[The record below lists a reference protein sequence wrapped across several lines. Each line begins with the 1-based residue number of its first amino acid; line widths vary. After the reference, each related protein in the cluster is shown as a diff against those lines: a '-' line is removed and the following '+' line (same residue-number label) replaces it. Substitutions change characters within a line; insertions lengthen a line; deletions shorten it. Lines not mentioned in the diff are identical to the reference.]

1 MNRRTCGAAGLIVA
15 VGLLASV
22 AAAPAQTADEIVAN
36 NLAARGG
43 LAKIKAI
50 QTIKETGQLAAQAM
64 QASLTIT
71 AKRPN
76 MMRQDVSI
84 MGMSMVR
91 SFDGTTAWMMQSGG
105 QTGTPPP
112 APVVVPEPDAS
123 QIRDQA
129 NFDGPLVDYKAQGTT
144 VDLVGTETL
153 NGRKVYHLKL
163 TTKDQHVIH
172 CYIDTETNLEAR
184 IVNEVQ
190 GGSIEQ
196 QLSDYREVDGLKFP
210 FLVRTM
216 QGGNVIAELQIT
228 KVELNQAVDDSIF
241 KMPGK

>member
-1 MNRRTCGAAGLIVA
+1 MIRRSWCAAVVIGCV
-15 VGLLASV
+15 LAGV
-22 AAAPAQTADEIVAN
+22 AAASAQTADEIVAK

-43 LAKIKAI
+43 LDKVKAV
-50 QTIKETGQLAAQAM
+50 QTIKETGQITAQGI

-76 MMRQDVSI
+76 LMRQDVSI

-91 SFDGTTAWMMQSGG
+91 SFDGTTAWMMQSGAQAG
-105 QTGTPPP
+105 GPPP
-112 APVVVPEPDAS
+112 GPITVPEPDAS

-144 VDLVGTETL
+144 IDLVGTETL
-153 NGRKVYHLKL
+153 NGKKVYHLKL
-163 TTKDQHVIH
+163 STKDQHVIH
-172 CYIDTETNLEAR
+172 CYIDTETNLETR

-210 FLVRTM
+210 FLIRTT
-216 QGGNVIAELQIT
+216 QGANVLAELQIT
-228 KVELNQAVDDSIF
+228 KVELNQPVDDAIF
-241 KMPGK
+241 KMPVK